1 MTRKIKKK
9 TTDIVENGGDRKGN
23 LQEKIWRAKMGAS
36 SSTEQK
42 VSSEQRELESI
53 AASTGALP
61 MLKKTFSKL
70 ADPQSNAL
78 PINALQVPFNN
89 PFFFFLNYQ
98 KPHFFNSFPYSM
110 P

>member
-1 MTRKIKKK
+1 
-9 TTDIVENGGDRKGN
+9 
-23 LQEKIWRAKMGAS
+23 MGAS

-78 PINALQVPFNN
+78 PLNALQVPFNN
-89 PFFFFLNYQ
+89 PIFLFLKLPETPLFQFISIFYALIIII
-98 KPHFFNSFPYSM
+98 NSLCKI
-110 P
+110 